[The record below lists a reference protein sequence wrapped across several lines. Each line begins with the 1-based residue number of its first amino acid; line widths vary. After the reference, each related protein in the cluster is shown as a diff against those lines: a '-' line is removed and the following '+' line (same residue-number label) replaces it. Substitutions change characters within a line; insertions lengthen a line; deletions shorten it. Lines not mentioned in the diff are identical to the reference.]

1 MMTSVFGVIALAVLL
16 LVLFFALLES
26 SLRWGLGLGH
36 PVLYVAD
43 PTMGYRLRPNQ
54 HLRRLG
60 RRIVINADSLRG
72 EAIAPQCPPDTTRLL
87 LLGDSVANG
96 NWWTDQSQILSQLLQ
111 NDLVRQEQFATVEVL
126 NASANSW
133 GPRNELAYVQRFGTF
148 GSRWVLLLLNTD
160 DLFATA
166 PTSLQVGRD
175 RNYPDRNPPLALVE
189 LYEYYLRK
197 PRPIPGLKAI
207 QKAGGDRVGQNLA
220 AIATLQRLCSEQQAQ
235 LLIALSPLRR
245 EVQPGQPRDY
255 EQVARQ
261 RLHDLAVELAI
272 PYLDLLPAFD
282 QMGAALYRDHI
293 HLSPQGNQ
301 LVSQVLAEWIQ
312 TLEVR

>member
-1 MMTSVFGVIALAVLL
+1 MMMTLLGAIALAVLS
-16 LVLFFALLES
+16 LVLFLALVEGV
-26 SLRWGLGLGH
+26 LRWGLGLGR

-43 PTMGYRLRPNQ
+43 PAMGYRLQPNQ
-54 HLRRLG
+54 RLRRLG
-60 RRIVINADSLRG
+60 RRIVINAYSLRG
-72 EAIAPQCPPDTTRLL
+72 GAIAPQCPTGTTRIL

-96 NWWTDQSQILSQLLQ
+96 NWWTDQALILSQLLQ
-111 NDLVRQEQFATVEVL
+111 DELGRQARFPNVEVL

-133 GPRNELAYVQRFGTF
+133 GPRNELAYVQHFGTF
-148 GSRWVLLLLNTD
+148 GSCWVLLLLNTD

-175 RNYPDRNPPLALVE
+175 RNYPDRNPPLAWVE
-189 LYEYYLRK
+189 LYQYYWRK
-197 PRPIPGLKAI
+197 PQPIPGLKAI

-220 AIATLQRLCSEQQAQ
+220 AIATLNQLCHEHQAQ

-261 RLHDLAVELAI
+261 RLQDLTAELVI
-272 PYLDLLPAFD
+272 PYLDLLPAFND
-282 QMGAALYRDHI
+282 MGATLYRDHI
-293 HLSPQGNQ
+293 HLSPEGNQ
-301 LVSQVLAEWIQ
+301 WVSRVLAQWIQ
-312 TLEVR
+312 MQ